1 MKKPLFTGSGVAIV
15 TPFTKETVDLPTLGK
30 LLDFQM
36 KNGTDA
42 IIVCGTTG
50 EASTMSYRERM
61 RTIEFCVDHVDGRLP
76 VIAGTGSNS
85 TENALALSRDAE
97 RAGADG
103 LLLVT
108 PYYNKA
114 SQAGLIRHF
123 QVIADGVDVP
133 LILYDVPSRTGVTI
147 APETY
152 AELAKHPNINGVK
165 EAGGNFSNIQ
175 KTRNLCPEDFSI
187 WSGNDDETAAIC
199 MLGGKGVISVVANV
213 LPAEMHRLTELCLRN
228 DFAAAGKL
236 QLELK
241 DFCDAMF
248 CDVNPIP
255 VKTALNLLGWDV
267 GPLRLPLC
275 DPTEAGLEKIR
286 AALEKHGLTSSVSAT
301 AARLSPGGC
310 CSVYFR
316 VLPPYCSE
324 DRRTWASPSPMP
336 VISTVSL
343 FRRSALSPS
352 WTWKARTSVSPAGM
366 RTMENSSWL
375 IWPTV
380 QGRKTR
386 TRMSWSPWFSI
397 TRAA

>member
-1 MKKPLFTGSGVAIV
+1 MKNPVFTGAGVAII
-15 TPFTKETVDLPTLGK
+15 TPMYEDGSINFDELGRIVEN
-30 LLDFQM
+30 QIAR
-36 KNGTDA
+36 GTDA
-42 IIVCGTTG
+42 IVICGMTDEEQLAAIKYT
-50 EASTMSYRERM
+50 
-61 RTIEFCVDHVDGRLP
+61 VDLVNHRVP
-76 VIAGTGSNS
+76 VIAGAGSND
-85 TENALALSRDAE
+85 TDHGCALAAKSA
-97 RAGADG
+97 ACGADA

-286 AALEKHGLTSSVSAT
+286 AALEKHGLTS
-301 AARLSPGGC
+301 
-310 CSVYFR
+310 R
-316 VLPPYCSE
+316 V
-324 DRRTWASPSPMP
+324 
-336 VISTVSL
+336 
-343 FRRSALSPS
+343 
-352 WTWKARTSVSPAGM
+352 
-366 RTMENSSWL
+366 
-375 IWPTV
+375 
-380 QGRKTR
+380 
-386 TRMSWSPWFSI
+386 
-397 TRAA
+397 

>member
-108 PYYNKA
+108 PYHNKA

-236 QLELK
+236 QLDLK

-286 AALEKHGLTSSVSAT
+286 AALEKHGLTS
-301 AARLSPGGC
+301 
-310 CSVYFR
+310 R
-316 VLPPYCSE
+316 V
-324 DRRTWASPSPMP
+324 
-336 VISTVSL
+336 
-343 FRRSALSPS
+343 
-352 WTWKARTSVSPAGM
+352 
-366 RTMENSSWL
+366 
-375 IWPTV
+375 
-380 QGRKTR
+380 
-386 TRMSWSPWFSI
+386 
-397 TRAA
+397 